1 MAGVG
6 PERIDVV
13 EVHDASAVG
22 EIKQTEDLGLFDYGK
37 GGEAAEAGVTAIVGS
52 LPVNPSGGLIARGH
66 PIGAT
71 GLAQIYELA
80 MQLRGEGW
88 RAPGQEC

>member
-1 MAGVG
+1 M
-6 PERIDVV
+6 
-13 EVHDASAVG
+13 
-22 EIKQTEDLGLFDYGK
+22 GLFDYGK

-80 MQLRGEGW
+80 MQLRGEAGE
-88 RAPGQEC
+88 RQVKNAKIALAQNSGGDLHKTGAALAVTILMK